1 MNSTSLTR
9 FFGGSPGRVL
19 VQLAVMSFVLGVIL
33 SALGVS
39 PFDIVE
45 SLQRL
50 ALRIYNM
57 GFDAVAW
64 GFRYFLLG
72 AVIVVPVWLV
82 MRLFRLG
89 RRNRLELLGAFASP
103 SGRPGCRRSR
113 RYLRYFSRSSR
124 RAKPPAISAARPSPS

>member
-19 VQLAVMSFVLGVIL
+19 VQLAVMSFVLGIIL

-50 ALRIYNM
+50 AQRIWNM
-57 GFDAVAW
+57 GFDAVVW
-64 GFRYFLLG
+64 GIRYFILG

-89 RRNRLELLGAFASP
+89 RR
-103 SGRPGCRRSR
+103 SG
-113 RYLRYFSRSSR
+113 SSL
-124 RAKPPAISAARPSPS
+124 

>member
-9 FFGGSPGRVL
+9 FFGGSPGRIL

-33 SALGVS
+33 SALGLS
-39 PFDIVE
+39 PFDIVD
-45 SLQRL
+45 SVRRL

-89 RRNRLELLGAFASP
+89 RRNGPTF
-103 SGRPGCRRSR
+103 
-113 RYLRYFSRSSR
+113 
-124 RAKPPAISAARPSPS
+124 

>member
-33 SALGVS
+33 SALGLS
-39 PFDIVE
+39 PFDIVD
-45 SLQRL
+45 SVRRL

-57 GFDAVAW
+57 GFDAVTW

-72 AVIVVPVWLV
+72 AVIVVPIWLL

-89 RRNRLELLGAFASP
+89 RRNG
-103 SGRPGCRRSR
+103 SG
-113 RYLRYFSRSSR
+113 L
-124 RAKPPAISAARPSPS
+124 

>member
-9 FFGGSPGRVL
+9 FFGGSPGRTL
-19 VQLAVMSFVLGVIL
+19 VQLTVMSFVLGVIL
-33 SALGVS
+33 SALGLS
-39 PFDIVE
+39 PFDIVD
-45 SLQRL
+45 SVRRL

-72 AVIVVPVWLV
+72 AVIVVPVWLA

-89 RRNRLELLGAFASP
+89 RRNGP
-103 SGRPGCRRSR
+103 S
-113 RYLRYFSRSSR
+113 F
-124 RAKPPAISAARPSPS
+124 

>member
-19 VQLAVMSFVLGVIL
+19 VQLAVMSFVLGVVL
-33 SALGVS
+33 SALGLS
-39 PFDIVE
+39 PFDIVD
-45 SLQRL
+45 SFRRL
-50 ALRIYNM
+50 AERIYNM
-57 GFDAVAW
+57 GFDAIRW

-89 RRNRLELLGAFASP
+89 RRTGTGF
-103 SGRPGCRRSR
+103 
-113 RYLRYFSRSSR
+113 
-124 RAKPPAISAARPSPS
+124 

>member
-19 VQLAVMSFVLGVIL
+19 IQLVVMSFVLGIIL
-33 SALGVS
+33 SALGLS
-39 PFDIVE
+39 PFDIVQ
-45 SLQRL
+45 SVQRL

-57 GFDAVAW
+57 GFDAVTW

-89 RRNRLELLGAFASP
+89 RRNGP
-103 SGRPGCRRSR
+103 S
-113 RYLRYFSRSSR
+113 F
-124 RAKPPAISAARPSPS
+124 